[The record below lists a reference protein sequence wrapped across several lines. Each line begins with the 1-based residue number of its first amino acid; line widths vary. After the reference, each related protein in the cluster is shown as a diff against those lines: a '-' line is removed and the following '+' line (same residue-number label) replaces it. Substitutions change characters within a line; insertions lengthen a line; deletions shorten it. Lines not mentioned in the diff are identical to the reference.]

1 MYYQRTLNKSIEF
14 SGIGTHNGEY
24 CSVTIMPAPANYGIK
39 FFLKKEDNSYSNPIN
54 ASIDSV
60 SSTLCSTTITNEFGD
75 SVSTIEHLMAT
86 LGALQIFNAKI
97 ILSNKEFPILDGSA
111 KCIVEKIQSVGI
123 RNLRRLQRCLVV
135 NDIVNISENDRSLT
149 LEPANNLQFDISIS
163 MSWDKKVWSKNQSF
177 YTAINEEVF
186 IQDIAY
192 ARTFGFFSD
201 MAKLQAMNLIKG
213 TSLENAVIIGVDGA
227 ILNEEG
233 LRHKHE
239 FIKHK
244 AIDLLGDIS
253 LVGMPIIA
261 KISGNGVSHTMNNN
275 LLKKLLSSKAYKIVT
290 IKSLV
295 DDNVGIEEQLVTA
308 VI

>member
-1 MYYQRTLNKSIEF
+1 MYYQRTLNKPIEF

-39 FFLKKEDNSYSNPIN
+39 FFLKKEDDSYSNPIN
-54 ASIDSV
+54 ASIDTV
-60 SSTLCSTTITNEFGD
+60 SSTLCSTTIANEFGD
-75 SVSTIEHLMAT
+75 SVATIEHLMAT
-86 LGALQIFNAKI
+86 LAAFQIFNVKI

-111 KCIVEKIQSVGI
+111 KYIVEKIQSVGV
-123 RNLRRLQRCLVV
+123 RNLKRLQKCLVV

-149 LEPANNLQFDISIS
+149 LHPANNLQFDISIS
-163 MSWDKKVWSKNQSF
+163 MSWDKKVWSKKQSF
-177 YTAINEEVF
+177 YTAINEKIF

-201 MAKLQAMNLIKG
+201 MPKLQAMNLIKG

-233 LRHKHE
+233 LRHEHE

-253 LVGMPIIA
+253 LIGMPIVA
-261 KISGNGVSHTMNNN
+261 KISGNGVSHTMNNK

-295 DDNVGIEEQLVTA
+295 ADSVGVEEQLVTA
-308 VI
+308 AI